1 MYSSLYLIRKDF
13 MLTRKFIL
21 LLVPYYILMGYV
33 NAEAYTVFSM
43 FPAVLLLINSCSI
56 DMQHNNQRFLVSLPV
71 PRQRHIVAKYL
82 TLIPFSL
89 FSLICTLLLYLFA
102 LALGRI
108 DGPLRWREL
117 GMVTAAFPLLASFY
131 LPLYYWLGQKGM
143 QVVNFIFL
151 MLIMLNFT
159 AITNLTERYPVLANW
174 ILTGKVDNVLLLV
187 MGVLAYLIIIYG
199 SYLLSLRLFVKK
211 DV

>member
-13 MLTRKFIL
+13 MLTRKFML

-43 FPAVLLLINSCSI
+43 FPAVLLMINACSI

-71 PRQRHIVAKYL
+71 PRQRLILAKYL

-108 DGPLRWREL
+108 DAPLRWREL
-117 GMVTAAFPLLASFY
+117 GLVTAAFPLLASLY

-143 QVVNFIFL
+143 QVVNFVFL
-151 MLIMLNFT
+151 MLIMLNLT
-159 AITNLTERYPVLANW
+159 ALTNLTERYPSLSEW
-174 ILTGKVDNVLLLV
+174 ILTGRMENVLLPV
-187 MGVLAYLIIIYG
+187 IGILAYLSILYG
-199 SYLLSLRLFVKK
+199 SYLLSLRLFAKK